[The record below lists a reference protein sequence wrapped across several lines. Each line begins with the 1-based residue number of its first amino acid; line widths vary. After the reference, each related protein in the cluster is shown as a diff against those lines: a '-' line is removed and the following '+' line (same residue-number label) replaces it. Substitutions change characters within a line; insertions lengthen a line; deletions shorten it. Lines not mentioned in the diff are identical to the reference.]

1 MVPQHETDVTHL
13 FEGCQVDAKGD
24 EYLVAISDTTV
35 FVVGPPA
42 EGYRMSYLKPD
53 FRLIV
58 PDGDAYWIVY
68 YDVKSDRLF
77 MAEALKFK
85 GNPKNQ
91 WHCFVVSKWEEV
103 LRLAGWKERT
113 RNRKGVLV

>member
-1 MVPQHETDVTHL
+1 
-13 FEGCQVDAKGD
+13 
-24 EYLVAISDTTV
+24 
-35 FVVGPPA
+35 
-42 EGYRMSYLKPD
+42 MSHLKPD

-68 YDVKSDRLF
+68 YNVKSDRLF
-77 MAEALKFK
+77 MAEALNFK
-85 GNPKNQ
+85 GDPKNR

-113 RNRKGVLV
+113 RKHKGILV